1 MKTFF
6 SFLKSRVFLIQIAL
20 ALVLLVIIVLLS
32 LSGLKS
38 YTHHGEFVEV
48 PDFSRLST
56 LEMKKLAQKSNLNF
70 QVVDSSNYNPDF
82 PRFSILEQNPRAG
95 TRVKEGRTI
104 YFTINPSGY
113 REVTVPD
120 IIQESLRN
128 AESRLRAVGL
138 EVDRIT
144 YIDELGK
151 DMVYYVKY
159 KGKEVNAGTR
169 LPKTS
174 KLELVCGN
182 GSGSNSEGLIFARDP
197 LANDSTDVDFAP

>member
-1 MKTFF
+1 MKSFI
-6 SFLKSRVFLIQIAL
+6 SFLKSRAFLIQVVAAL
-20 ALVLLVIIVLLS
+20 ATLVLLVFLTLS
-32 LSGLKS
+32 WLRS

-56 LEMKKLAQKSNLNF
+56 LEMKKLAQKNKLNYK
-70 QVVDSSNYNPDF
+70 VVDSSNYNPDF
-82 PRFSILEQNPRAG
+82 PRFSILDQNPLPG
-95 TRVKEGRTI
+95 TKVKVNRTI

-128 AESRLRAVGL
+128 AESRLMAVGL

-144 YIDELGK
+144 YIDELGR

-159 KGKEVNAGTR
+159 KGREISAGTR

-182 GSGSNSEGLIFARDP
+182 GTGANSVGQIFSPVPAESDT
-197 LANDSTDVDFAP
+197 TDLDFSP

>member
-1 MKTFF
+1 MKTLFN
-6 SFLKSRVFLIQIAL
+6 FLKSRAFLLQLVSAAVL
-20 ALVLLVIIVLLS
+20 VVLLVFLALS
-32 LSGLKS
+32 WLKG

-56 LEMKKLAQKSNLNF
+56 LEMKKLAQKHNLNV
-70 QVVDSSNYNPDF
+70 QIVDSSNYNPDY
-82 PRFSILEQNPRAG
+82 PRFSILEQNPKAG
-95 TRVKEGRTI
+95 TKVKVNRTI

-113 REVTVPD
+113 REVTVPN

-144 YIDELGK
+144 YIDELGR

-159 KGKEVNAGTR
+159 KGREIAPGTR

-182 GSGSNSEGLIFARDP
+182 GTGENSEGLIFAPDP
-197 LANDSTDVDFAP
+197 LEGDSTDIDFSP